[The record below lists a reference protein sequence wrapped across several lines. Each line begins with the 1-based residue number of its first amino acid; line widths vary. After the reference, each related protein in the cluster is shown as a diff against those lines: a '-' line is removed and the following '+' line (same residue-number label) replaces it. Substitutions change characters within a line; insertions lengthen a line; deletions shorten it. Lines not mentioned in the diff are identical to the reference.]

1 MQLQAHVKVNNCA
14 KSIWCALFMYT
25 DIVAGIK
32 CKIKNKLNYKQIN
45 RSVEKHVWVYLNMTV
60 ETQWKSDN
68 SNQWQSQ
75 KSFQNQEPIFI
86 YPC

>member
-1 MQLQAHVKVNNCA
+1 MQLQVHVKVNNCA
-14 KSIWCALFMYT
+14 KRIWCALFMHT